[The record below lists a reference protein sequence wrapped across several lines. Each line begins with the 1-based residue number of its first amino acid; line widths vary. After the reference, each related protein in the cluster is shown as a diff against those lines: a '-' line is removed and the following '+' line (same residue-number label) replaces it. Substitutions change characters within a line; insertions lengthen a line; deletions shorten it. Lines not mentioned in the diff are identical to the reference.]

1 MAENKTGIGGLY
13 SSGYGPYMT
22 RTDAQFVRRPAQNF
36 MTGQNLQNPPLD
48 IFDVTMNPDQFFG
61 GSGTGTFNQQFEGSV
76 RRPGLGSGNPNLGDP
91 TFGGGTVPGGGGAGN
106 TGGGGSGG
114 SGGGG
119 GGGGGGDGGV
129 IIGPGPGGGGDVDLE
144 LPVVKGPGTGEQIL
158 GLLIGAGLSA
168 AMPTI
173 ISKLSSGMGFGDLS
187 TEEQIK
193 INQALNQT
201 GYDMSANLTN
211 IIDSKIDPIIENNI
225 ETKFEE
231 DLYDNLE
238 PDDDIFGAD
247 DNYTRLDD
255 MTNAA
260 IDSMLQAEEDNLGP
274 TEKVTVYEL
283 DDPTSFTGDLTN
295 LAGDSVEFITG
306 TGAGV
311 DRQGNVYVE
320 EVETTADASQVEEM
334 NKLEDDLKEAGYSDK
349 DILNIQGND
358 ALYQSLLSKVIG
370 VDALDFLIGGD
381 KGKIPVVKD
390 YEIETFASGGDEL
403 DVGTSQDNEDI
414 FSLEE
419 TSSDD
424 FMSDENL
431 IMDEAGNF
439 YKKNSLGK
447 LVKITPSIASGITT
461 LGLGDPSNVNE
472 IVKILDPLEFTEAGA
487 SNIAGEG
494 TGIFYNDPG
503 MTKAESLISSLGDSS
518 TYTLNEAGN
527 YVSKNTG
534 NVISAGEYNDLVG
547 AEETLDAADEGGGIF
562 DFLSKGGGDVA
573 GYKGGLNVG
582 EGISVALSA
591 LQLGKAIKEGSAV
604 GMASGTLGII
614 TTLAGIGGL
623 PGIAIGMAP
632 ALMQMALGG
641 PEPYT
646 VGTEATVRDDGYVDV
661 KPVYDGGRE
670 IDTVKTL
677 VGSADKVNSIIFQAK
692 LEGIDVGIN
701 DEGAKAISDATTFTS
716 MPGGKKKS
724 GVGYVGQQIEE
735 LGGSDAVATNALM
748 KAIEVGGVTGDVE
761 AFAEI
766 VNREKPDAF
775 DEGGW
780 GKLNNQIDLINNA
793 VDSGL
798 IPDATR
804 NYGKP
809 DNVVG
814 YRNPDLNNIWDDA
827 GTPDDF
833 SDDELIFAQPFSSQ
847 ALAEAPGL
855 QNISLGSDEEVA
867 KFNAMIE
874 ANRKADDITEVIANL
889 QGAGYD
895 GFADYFVDELD
906 KRNEGSI

>member
-119 GGGGGGDGGV
+119 GGGGDGGV
-129 IIGPGPGGGGDVDLE
+129 IIGPGPGGGGGVDLE

-274 TEKVTVYEL
+274 TEKVTVYEV

-334 NKLEDDLKEAGYSDK
+334 NQLEDDLKEAGYTDK
-349 DILNIQGND
+349 DILNIQSND
-358 ALYQSLLSKVIG
+358 ALYQSLLSKAIG

-390 YEIETFASGGDEL
+390 YEIETFVSGGDEL

-419 TSSDD
+419 SSSDD

-534 NVISAGEYNDLVG
+534 NVISSAEYNDLVN
-547 AEETLDAADEGGGIF
+547 AEEAVDTFDEGGGIF

-582 EGISVALSA
+582 EGISVGLSA
-591 LQLGKAIKEGSAV
+591 LQLGKAIKDGDAV

-646 VGTEATVRDDGYVDV
+646 VGTEATVRDDGYVDI

-716 MPGGKKKS
+716 MPGGKEKS

-833 SDDELIFAQPFSSQ
+833 SDDELIFAAPFSSQ
-847 ALAEAPGL
+847 ALSQAPGL
-855 QNISLGSDEEVA
+855 QNISLGSDEEVD

>member
-119 GGGGGGDGGV
+119 GGGDGGV
-129 IIGPGPGGGGDVDLE
+129 IIGPGPGGGGGVDLE

-334 NKLEDDLKEAGYSDK
+334 NQLEDDLKEAGYTDK
-349 DILNIQGND
+349 DILNIQSND
-358 ALYQSLLSKVIG
+358 ALYQSLLSKAIG

-381 KGKIPVVKD
+381 KGKIPVVTD
-390 YEIETFASGGDEL
+390 YEVETFVSGGDEL

-419 TSSDD
+419 SSSDD

>member
-1 MAENKTGIGGLY
+1 
-13 SSGYGPYMT
+13 
-22 RTDAQFVRRPAQNF
+22 
-36 MTGQNLQNPPLD
+36 
-48 IFDVTMNPDQFFG
+48 
-61 GSGTGTFNQQFEGSV
+61 
-76 RRPGLGSGNPNLGDP
+76 
-91 TFGGGTVPGGGGAGN
+91 
-106 TGGGGSGG
+106 
-114 SGGGG
+114 
-119 GGGGGGDGGV
+119 
-129 IIGPGPGGGGDVDLE
+129 
-144 LPVVKGPGTGEQIL
+144 
-158 GLLIGAGLSA
+158 
-168 AMPTI
+168 
-173 ISKLSSGMGFGDLS
+173 
-187 TEEQIK
+187 
-193 INQALNQT
+193 
-201 GYDMSANLTN
+201 MSANLTN

-274 TEKVTVYEL
+274 TEKVTVYEV

-334 NKLEDDLKEAGYSDK
+334 NQLEDDLKEAGYTDK
-349 DILNIQGND
+349 DILNIQSND
-358 ALYQSLLSKVIG
+358 ALYQSLLSKAIG

-390 YEIETFASGGDEL
+390 YEIETFVSGGDEL

-419 TSSDD
+419 SSSDD

-494 TGIFYNDPG
+494 AGIFYNDPG

-534 NVISAGEYNDLVG
+534 NVISSAEYNDLVN
-547 AEETLDAADEGGGIF
+547 AEEAVDTFDEGGGIF

-582 EGISVALSA
+582 EGISVGLSA
-591 LQLGKAIKEGSAV
+591 LQLGKAIKDGDAV

-716 MPGGKKKS
+716 MPGGKEKS

-833 SDDELIFAQPFSSQ
+833 SDDELIFAAPFSSQ
-847 ALAEAPGL
+847 ALSQAPGL
-855 QNISLGSDEEVA
+855 QNISLGSDEEVD